1 MENNKREQAVKL
13 LFSCGIK
20 KPETIHR
27 LTERGHIK
35 GSLRTVQRD
44 VHDLN
49 EGIDIEK
56 HDTSKMGRP
65 HKLTEE
71 TKMEIEE
78 MLEEDPY
85 LNSVQIVHKANLD
98 CNPRT
103 VRNFLQEE
111 GYKWRPVKSSFL
123 LDPKH
128 FPARFKFAKTHMQ
141 NSWLDTLFLDE
152 ATFRLN
158 SSCSYC
164 YQKEGQKVAYS
175 KPKYCSKVNA
185 CAAISVHGPTRL
197 FTFRENMDA
206 ELFKKILIDS
216 ILPDC
221 RALCGR
227 GYKIAWDQDS
237 KHTSSVVKT
246 FLNSRHVNRLED
258 FPPSSPDINPI
269 EQIWGILKQALKA
282 YRPQPTKVEGLEIIL
297 HQLWKEKI
305 SRDLCR
311 SIILTMPDRMIKL
324 SKCKGRKIEE
334 K

>member
-13 LFSCGIK
+13 FFSCGIK

-27 LTERGHIK
+27 LTVRGHIK

-56 HDTSKMGRP
+56 HDTSNMGRP
-65 HKLTEE
+65 SKLTEE
-71 TKMEIEE
+71 TKMEIED

-98 CNPRT
+98 CTPRT
-103 VRNFLQEE
+103 VRNFLKDQ
-111 GYKWRPVKSSFL
+111 GYKWRPVKSTFL
-123 LDPKH
+123 LEPKH
-128 FPARFKFAKTHMQ
+128 FPARAKFAKTHMKDH
-141 NSWLDTLFLDE
+141 WLDTLFLDE
-152 ATFRLN
+152 ATFRLH
-158 SSCSYC
+158 SSFSSC
-164 YQKEGQKVAYS
+164 YQKEGQKVAFS
-175 KPKYCSKVNA
+175 KPKYSSKINV
-185 CAAISVHGPTRL
+185 CAAISVNGPTRL
-197 FTFRENMDA
+197 FTFSENMDA
-206 ELFKKILIDS
+206 ALFKKILIDS

-237 KHTSSVVKT
+237 KHTSSLVKT
-246 FLNSRHVNRLED
+246 FLNSRHVTRLED

-282 YRPQPTKVEGLEIIL
+282 YRPQPTKVEELEEIL
-297 HQLWKEKI
+297 QQLWEDKV
-305 SRDLCR
+305 SQDLCR

-324 SKCKGRKIEE
+324 NQCKGRKIED